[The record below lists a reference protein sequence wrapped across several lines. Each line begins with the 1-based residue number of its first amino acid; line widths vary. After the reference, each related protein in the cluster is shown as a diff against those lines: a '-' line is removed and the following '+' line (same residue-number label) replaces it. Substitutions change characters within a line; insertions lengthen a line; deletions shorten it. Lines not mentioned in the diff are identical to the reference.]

1 MKTYLLGMLNIL
13 RGTKMEPEIPMV
25 IGKIQ
30 FWQSNPETVEPEIVI
45 KTERKKMK
53 DRLALQTLIKRMELK
68 LHEKRIDQVY
78 MDTVE
83 DAHNRLN
90 QYFER
95 IDKLKD
101 IERNWKLYNYLFGDG
116 TAEDALEV

>member
-1 MKTYLLGMLNIL
+1 MLNIL